1 MNILLEF
8 FDLVDIDGDGSM
20 QWSEFVMF
28 VIELV
33 VKEEIS
39 SILEELALVNR
50 HPIQPP
56 GSQSVVTCCKY
67 IPELNKICLGVGN
80 ELQLYDGV
88 ENSPTWLS
96 EGAKLKLKRKPLIN
110 DFNPNSSS
118 HYVTTKSSA
127 DKKEAVIS
135 ISDLIFIDSKDMM
148 AVLRSDLCI
157 EFFRFTSRTVASA
170 DLIVSFGFHFL
181 PRPYLRLDCRD
192 RSKEI
197 LLLFGVSSQKDID
210 CWEVVVGKIG
220 PVKLENHVLL
230 KQHTDFVRDIV
241 VINNDSYSLFA
252 TGGMDRVVYIWD
264 LDTLKHKATRTGFSA
279 GVQCVAFDGKSI
291 LLAGSFDFQIIG
303 WDLDAHINKP
313 VFCLWG
319 HNSCISKIVSF
330 GAYNRC
336 FSLDKSGVI
345 NMWDTSKTSSTDKEG
360 RLIDTIHYVEDHA
373 YCFTVMQ
380 KNISQFP
387 TLNGLILV
395 AQGRHQHVYKVKDN
409 STKLSV
415 PIIVLYSLPLQMVIT
430 VHTKDVVFWSAIN
443 GEERNRIT
451 NITTSEVLCATL
463 DNRCRKLIV
472 GTSNGII
479 TIFNCLKAAKIKSFP
494 PLQAAIRF
502 LLYSPDKTIICISG
516 VGDMH
521 IVDDL
526 VPEDKLADSV
536 MRECRAHES
545 DVVSIAYSY
554 QLGLIA
560 TADCAGHVVVW
571 DYQFMSAE
579 IILTEAL
586 AAEVGQV
593 VFMDPYPFLL
603 LCDNFNCFTVI
614 PVGPAAIS
622 LGKKHWKV
630 SPVVHRA
637 PHKHKHD
644 HNHDHAEGATSMHQS
659 FDDHASSHSAID
671 DSQAASDSH
680 AHQHVMSTKRMRKFL
695 EEKNDLKCVT
705 IDHNYSE
712 LVGDSFELT
721 AELLIANTES
731 LEVDAETLVER
742 WDSKTAEKLIVPNNF
757 RFIVF
762 TGHEDGTISSFD
774 FAKALKDINF
784 PALQLFETAPRK
796 KGYDPRKI
804 TVFRKLRSADYIRAA
819 YSETDV
825 SDGELLSS
833 CLILHVWHAHK
844 GVFHSM
850 QVIGDEHLLLTVG
863 EDCCVHL
870 FSQVGVLKAVLTRG
884 QEVDMKLK
892 PRWINPIDM
901 VAREVQRMK
910 ESKRLIKLLSLKRTV
925 NVNKEVIDPFSDD
938 ILAIRRALKS
948 RSNQPD
954 SEHHATS
961 HEAVSKEQSFVE
973 DSPLSNSSPQKSSN
987 KRNKAASSSNKLSMT
1002 KYNPHHPPREL
1013 LIGQLRGEITY
1024 ELSSKDYAHLV
1035 ITHKLEEANKL
1046 KIRAKNSN
1054 ILADKTPGTTYLNE
1068 LLKDSTVGGPVKL
1081 TLGNAGKSDKTSI
1094 YLTRN
1099 SQPFAHKSGK
1109 TKVKSKYDLESE
1121 QIELSDPMNWDIKS
1135 VNRQRSLYGKLYD
1148 EMARSQLT
1156 KDPQQVMVAKL
1167 NALSPNGDFATFA
1180 EKIKSQRKAAKVAIT
1195 QAVLLSTSAPSLLP
1209 TQTLP
1214 RDQLNQD
1221 IVIAQ
1226 LSAVLSSSVSTEKSA
1241 GDVALPLG
1249 KDFNAIMKS
1258 HTHANSE
1265 QAIEALKLSLDID
1278 EPNIKSGDGLG
1289 RVPSRSPVVPNPTRS
1304 KDRGIFKVSH
1314 LSSPRM
1320 EPLEDLH
1327 SPGSPQPLPGVK
1339 TPRFSCKADLKR
1351 YLGEKEK
1358 TLDLLRSF
1366 DSKVEVVEKVYRK
1379 AKKQTKTHL
1388 KTLNKVSKTPDIPL
1402 MSSIPIS
1409 KPLSPGS
1416 LISSPGQTTSVGKLH
1431 ALRRHSSAQVLIRKQ
1446 TSMDGLVEVDWH
1458 ISDFSNSYISFLIT
1472 L

>member
-1 MNILLEF
+1 
-8 FDLVDIDGDGSM
+8 M

-33 VKEEIS
+33 VKEEIG
-39 SILEELALVNR
+39 SILEELELVNR

-88 ENSPTWLS
+88 ENSSTWLS
-96 EGAKLKLKRKPLIN
+96 EGARLKLKRKPLIN
-110 DFNPNSSS
+110 EFNPNSAS
-118 HYVTTKSSA
+118 HYTSTRSSS
-127 DKKEAVIS
+127 DKKELVLS
-135 ISDLIFIDSKDMM
+135 ISDLIFIDSKDIM
-148 AVLRSDLCI
+148 AVLRTDLCI

-170 DLIVSFGFHFL
+170 DLILSFGFHFL
-181 PRPYLRLDCRD
+181 PRPYIRLACRD
-192 RSKEI
+192 KSKEI
-197 LLLFGVSSQKDID
+197 LCLFGVSSHKDID
-210 CWEVVVGKIG
+210 CWEVVVGKVG
-220 PVKLENHVLL
+220 PVKLENHTLL
-230 KQHTDFVRDIV
+230 KQHADFVRDIV

-313 VFCLWG
+313 IFSLWG

-360 RLIDTIHYVEDHA
+360 RLIDTITYVEDHA
-373 YCFTVMQ
+373 YSFSVMQ
-380 KNISQFP
+380 KNVSQFP

-395 AQGRHQHVYKVKDN
+395 AQGRHQHVYKVKDI

-415 PIIVLYSLPLQMVIT
+415 PILVLFSLPLQMVIT
-430 VHTKDVVFWSAIN
+430 VHTKDVVFWSAIT

-479 TIFNCLKAAKIKSFP
+479 SVYNCLKAAKIKSFP
-494 PLQAAIRF
+494 PLPAAVRF

-521 IVDDL
+521 IIDDL

-560 TADCAGHVVVW
+560 TADSAGHVVVW
-571 DYQFMSAE
+571 DYQYLSAE
-579 IILTEAL
+579 VILTEAL

-593 VFMDPYPFLL
+593 IFIDPYPFLL

-614 PVGPAAIS
+614 PVGPAAAS
-622 LGKKHWKV
+622 LGRKHWKV
-630 SPVVHRA
+630 TPVVHRH
-637 PHKHKHD
+637 PHKHKNDQD
-644 HNHDHAEGATSMHQS
+644 HTDDGSDLHLSV
-659 FDDHASSHSAID
+659 DDHASSSHSAVD
-671 DSQAASDSH
+671 DSLVGSDSH
-680 AHQHVMSTKRMRKFL
+680 THQHVMSTKRMRKFL
-695 EEKNDLKCVT
+695 EEKNDVKCVT
-705 IDHNYSE
+705 IHHNYNE
-712 LVGDSFELT
+712 LVTDNLELT
-721 AELLIANTES
+721 AELLITNTQG
-731 LEVDAETLVER
+731 LELGAETSTDRWEGKKVEQPI
-742 WDSKTAEKLIVPNNF
+742 LPNNF
-757 RFIVF
+757 LFVVF

-774 FAKALKDINF
+774 FTKALKDINF
-784 PALQLFETAPRK
+784 PAMQLFETAPRK

-804 TVFRKLRSADYIRAA
+804 TVFRKLRSADYIRVA
-819 YSETDV
+819 YSEADV
-825 SDGELLSS
+825 SDGESLTS
-833 CLILHVWHAHK
+833 CHIVHVWHAHK

-850 QVIGDEHLLLTVG
+850 QVIGDEHLLLTAG
-863 EDCCVHL
+863 EDFCVHL
-870 FSQVGVLKAVLTRG
+870 FSQVGVLKGVLTRG
-884 QEVDMKLK
+884 QVLDMKLK
-892 PRWINPIDM
+892 PRWMNPIDM
-901 VAREVQRMK
+901 VAREAQRMK

-948 RSNQPD
+948 RSNQRHKELQQASQD
-954 SEHHATS
+954 AGLKEESSVEVSHH
-961 HEAVSKEQSFVE
+961 
-973 DSPLSNSSPQKSSN
+973 SNSSLPRPDSKKKTAPTSP
-987 KRNKAASSSNKLSMT
+987 RDKLSMT
-1002 KYNPHHPPREL
+1002 KYNPNHPPREL
-1013 LIGQLRGEITY
+1013 LIGQLRGEVTY
-1024 ELSSKDYAHLV
+1024 ELSSKDYAKLV
-1035 ITHKLEEANKL
+1035 MAHKVEEANKMTMH
-1046 KIRAKNSN
+1046 AKSSN

-1068 LLKDSTVGGPVKL
+1068 LLKDSTAGGPVKVSV
-1081 TLGNAGKSDKTSI
+1081 NISGKPDKSSI

-1135 VNRQRSLYGKLYD
+1135 VNRQRSLYGHLYD
-1148 EMARSQLT
+1148 EMAKTQLT
-1156 KDPQQVMVAKL
+1156 KDPHKVMITKL
-1167 NALSPNGDFATFA
+1167 NALSPNGDFTTFVQT
-1180 EKIKSQRKAAKVAIT
+1180 IKSQRKVAKLAIT
-1195 QAVLLSTSAPSLLP
+1195 QSLLLSASVPSLIP

-1214 RDQLNQD
+1214 REDLNE
-1221 IVIAQ
+1221 VNMMP
-1226 LSAVLSSSVSTEKSA
+1226 SSTVSTETKDVGNIIISIGKETSKFMNSSHSNSEKGEKS
-1241 GDVALPLG
+1241 GIVALQLEVPREPKSKLG
-1249 KDFNAIMKS
+1249 EGFGGV
-1258 HTHANSE
+1258 
-1265 QAIEALKLSLDID
+1265 L
-1278 EPNIKSGDGLG
+1278 
-1289 RVPSRSPVVPNPTRS
+1289 SRSPIVVSNPVAS
-1304 KDRGIFKVSH
+1304 KDKGIFKVSH
-1314 LSSPRM
+1314 LASPRM

-1327 SPGSPQPLPGVK
+1327 SPDSPQPLPGVK
-1339 TPRFSCKADLKR
+1339 SPRFSCKADLKK
-1351 YLGEKEK
+1351 YLSEKEK
-1358 TLDLLRSF
+1358 TLDLLKSF
-1366 DSKVEVVEKVYRK
+1366 DS
-1379 AKKQTKTHL
+1379 Q
-1388 KTLNKVSKTPDIPL
+1388 
-1402 MSSIPIS
+1402 
-1409 KPLSPGS
+1409 
-1416 LISSPGQTTSVGKLH
+1416 ISSGE
-1431 ALRRHSSAQVLIRKQ
+1431 
-1446 TSMDGLVEVDWH
+1446 GL
-1458 ISDFSNSYISFLIT
+1458 SQG
-1472 L
+1472 